1 MGPSFSTSSSSV
13 RPFVVALVLLVS
25 AVAGIN
31 GAAGWART
39 RHEDRIRDAAAV
51 FTQGQVLLGYR
62 NIDERRFQRARLA
75 AIPRPRLVAF
85 GSSRVME
92 VSTAMIEVGPGEFYN
107 AGLSGGTVEDFIALW
122 SVLKAT
128 GKAPKVALFAI
139 DISMFNLSL
148 DQVRWLVW
156 SNDVNQFIERAQTG
170 RARMFPDVEP
180 ALLAWYRA
188 KDLMSYAVLA
198 VAFQDLRRLRAGRDR
213 HGADLIRLLDTQL
226 VPETQVAGRRALR
239 ADGSLIYDEGTSNLS
254 ATAVREIALR
264 YAAVDAGGLKNFQW
278 NAERARR
285 LELLWQDMIDH
296 GVTIIAYLPPYHPLV
311 WRSLS
316 SNRIYGAAIAD
327 SRSVVQ
333 SLARRLG
340 VKFTDA
346 LDPSS
351 IPCGESDFYDGGHA
365 RTACV
370 YRLIRRVRGQVP
382 ALTPR
387 KLSR

>member
-1 MGPSFSTSSSSV
+1 M
-13 RPFVVALVLLVS
+13 RPFVATLVLLVS
-25 AVAGIN
+25 AVACIN
-31 GAAGWART
+31 AAASWARG
-39 RHEDRIRDAAAV
+39 RHEDRIRDAAAA
-51 FTQGQVLLGYR
+51 FTPGQVLLDYR
-62 NIDERRFQRARLA
+62 NTDERRFQKARLA

-92 VSTAMIEVGPGEFYN
+92 VSTAMIEAGPGEFYN

-128 GKAPKVALFAI
+128 GKMPEVALFAI
-139 DISMFNLSL
+139 DIWMFNLNL

-156 SNDVNQFIERAQTG
+156 SDDVNQFIQRSRTG
-170 RARMFPDVEP
+170 RARRFPGAEP

-198 VAFQDLRRLRAGRDR
+198 VAFQDVRRLRAGRER
-213 HGADLIRLLDTQL
+213 HGADLVRVLGTRL

-239 ADGSLIYDEGTSNLS
+239 ADGSLIYDQGTSNLS
-254 ATAVREIALR
+254 VIAVREIAVR
-264 YAAVDAGGLKNFQW
+264 YAAVDAGGLRNFQW

-316 SNRIYGAAIAD
+316 SNRIYGSAIAD
-327 SRSVVQ
+327 SRSFVQ

-340 VKFTDA
+340 ATFTDA

-351 IPCGESDFYDGGHA
+351 IPCGESDFYDGGHSS
-365 RTACV
+365 TACV
-370 YRLIRRVRGQVP
+370 ARLMRHVRGQVR
-382 ALTPR
+382 LDTPETVTIR
-387 KLSR
+387 